1 MEGFSVPMFF
11 SRIFPRHVG
20 AARGACLTRWNLGP
34 HLLLGVFAILS
45 CTSCTILAASPL
57 LIQQTTIPVL
67 KQHTALAVSHDGKVP
82 YQRWRI
88 PPWDDNLRYVWLVG
102 DYDYRKH
109 DSVEI
114 ILYFHGMHAK
124 DYYSAFRKELEQ
136 VVEQRPNKPFLFV
149 GFVDG
154 PYVLPGSR
162 SAERW
167 KSLSEA
173 GKRPDK
179 LFAAINQV
187 FRSFRLRFPNVK
199 KENTSIVLAGFSG
212 GGRVLHAVG
221 NWLAKSKDDP
231 YAEVFRSRLTKIIY
245 FDCWFEKDVVETVP
259 TLLETNPGMK
269 IIATVHMKKP
279 LEHASILANKYGLK
293 KNKHADELVGLDG
306 RLVIYR
312 DDSHW
317 SAMIGRLRQA
327 L

>member
-1 MEGFSVPMFF
+1 MGLFL
-11 SRIFPRHVG
+11 G
-20 AARGACLTRWNLGP
+20 ALAL
-34 HLLLGVFAILS
+34 LS
-45 CTSCTILAASPL
+45 CTSCTIIANSPL
-57 LIQQTTIPVL
+57 LVQQTAIPVL
-67 KQHTALAVSHDGKVP
+67 TSSTGLIVSDTGRVP

-102 DYDYRKH
+102 DYDFRQH
-109 DSVEI
+109 NSVEI

-124 DYYSAFRKELEQ
+124 DYYSAFRKELEHL
-136 VVEQRPNKPFLFV
+136 VEQRPNRPFLFV

-154 PYVLPGSR
+154 PYVLPASR
-162 SAERW
+162 SGERW
-167 KSLSEA
+167 KSLSQG

-187 FRSFRLRFPNVK
+187 FRSFRMRFPNVK

-221 NWLAKSKDDP
+221 TWLTKSKDDP
-231 YAEVFRSRLTKIIY
+231 YAEVFRSRLRKIIY
-245 FDCWFEKDVVETVP
+245 FDCWFEKDVVETIP
-259 TLLETNPGMK
+259 ALLETNPGIK
-269 IIATVHMKKP
+269 IVATVHMKKP
-279 LEHASILANKYGLK
+279 VEYASILADKYKLK
-293 KNKHADELVGLDG
+293 KNQHANELVGLNG

>member
-1 MEGFSVPMFF
+1 MFC
-11 SRIFPRHVG
+11 SRVSTTLLRM
-20 AARGACLTRWNLGP
+20 ARTVRLTDRNLGLY
-34 HLLLGVFAILS
+34 LLLGVFAILS
-45 CTSCTILAASPL
+45 CTSCTILASSPF

-67 KQHTALAVSHDGKVP
+67 KQHTALAVSNDGKVP

-102 DYDYRKH
+102 DYDFRRH
-109 DSVEI
+109 NSVEI
-114 ILYFHGMHAK
+114 VLYFHGMHAK
-124 DYYSAFRKELEQ
+124 DYYSAFRKELDR
-136 VVEQRPNKPFLFV
+136 VVEQRPNRPFLFV

-154 PYVLPGSR
+154 PYVLPESR

-167 KSLSEA
+167 KSLSQS

-199 KENTSIVLAGFSG
+199 KEHTSIVLAGFSG

-245 FDCWFEKDVVETVP
+245 FDCWFEKDVLETVP

-269 IIATVHMKKP
+269 IVATVHMKKP

>member
-1 MEGFSVPMFF
+1 
-11 SRIFPRHVG
+11 
-20 AARGACLTRWNLGP
+20 
-34 HLLLGVFAILS
+34 
-45 CTSCTILAASPL
+45 

-67 KQHTALAVSHDGKVP
+67 RSNTGIAVSDTGAIP

-88 PPWDDNLRYVWLVG
+88 PPWDENLRYVWLVG
-102 DYDYRKH
+102 NYDFRKH

-114 ILYFHGMHAK
+114 VLYFHGMHAK
-124 DYYSAFRKELEQ
+124 DYYSAFRNELKH
-136 VVEQRPNKPFLFV
+136 VVEQRPHKPFLFV

-154 PYVLPGSR
+154 PYILPESR
-162 SAERW
+162 SIERW
-167 KSLSEA
+167 KSLSQG
-173 GKRPDK
+173 GKRPDN

-199 KENTSIVLAGFSG
+199 KDNTSIVLAGFSG

-231 YAEVFRSRLTKIIY
+231 YAEIFRSRLSKIIY

-259 TLLETNPGMK
+259 TLLETNPGIK

-279 LEHASILANKYGLK
+279 LEHASIIASKYKLK
-293 KNKHADELVGLDG
+293 KNKHSDELVGLNG